1 MTSAA
6 ASSKVYVSL
15 LLSHCLL
22 LLPLFVVGL
31 CKVLVLL
38 CILSFYFCNNLFLL
52 RMR

>member
-6 ASSKVYVSL
+6 ASSKVLVSL

-22 LLPLFVVGL
+22 MLPLFVVGL

-38 CILSFYFCNNLFLL
+38 CSTEFLFLQ
-52 RMR
+52 